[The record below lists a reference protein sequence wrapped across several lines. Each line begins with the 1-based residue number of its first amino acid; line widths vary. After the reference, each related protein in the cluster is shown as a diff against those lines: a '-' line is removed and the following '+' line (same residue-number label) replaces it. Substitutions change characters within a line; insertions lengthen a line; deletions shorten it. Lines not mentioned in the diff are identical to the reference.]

1 MRVPVIDCD
10 GKPLMPTKPSR
21 ARRWIEEGKAI
32 GKWSKLKVFYVQLVK
47 PSSSTDTQDVVV
59 GIDPGKMFAGIAV
72 LSQKDT
78 LLTAHVELP
87 FKNVTKRM
95 TQRGIMR
102 RGRRGRRINRK
113 VPFNQRSHRQARF
126 DNRKNKGMP
135 PSVKANKNLE
145 LRLLRLIVDLYPI
158 SNVVYEVVKAKGDKG
173 FSPVM
178 VGQKL
183 ICKKLEAATK
193 LFSFRT
199 CEGYQTSVTR
209 KYLGLEKEKGN
220 KSLRIPQTH
229 AVDGIALAATHWLN
243 YTIVDKNSMGWK
255 GSLTL
260 TDSTFLIISR
270 PPISRRQLHLMVPSK
285 GGERR
290 KYGGTVTQH
299 GYRKGDYVEAVK
311 AGQAYRGW
319 VSGDTKTQ
327 VSLSDGNWKRLGR
340 FTNSKVQ
347 LIQRSTGLITTTQ
360 KYKAH
365 GVSGA

>member
-1 MRVPVIDCD
+1 MRVPVLDYD

-21 ARRWIEEGKAI
+21 ARRWIKEGKAVD
-32 GKWSKLKVFYVQLVK
+32 KWSKLNVFYVQLLK
-47 PSSSTDTQDVVV
+47 PASREKKQDVVV
-59 GIDPGKMFAGIAV
+59 GIDPGKQFTGIAV

-95 TQRGIMR
+95 VQRAMMR

-113 VPFNQRSHRQARF
+113 LPYNKRSHRQKRF
-126 DNRKNKGMP
+126 NNRKQSGMP
-135 PSVKANKNLE
+135 PSIKANKNLE
-145 LRLLRLIVDLYPI
+145 LRLLRLIVDLYPV
-158 SNVVYEVVKAKGDKG
+158 SHVVYEVVKAKGNKG

-183 ICKKLEAATK
+183 MCNKLSLASK
-193 LFSFRT
+193 LFSFRA
-199 CEGYQTSVTR
+199 CEGYTTSVTR
-209 KYLGLEKEKGN
+209 KYLGLKKEKSN
-220 KSLRIPQTH
+220 KALKIPQTH
-229 AVDGIALAATHWLN
+229 AVDGIALAATHWLK

-285 GGERR
+285 GGTRR

-299 GYRKGDYVEAVK
+299 GYRKGDYVEAVRANK
-311 AGQAYRGW
+311 TYRGW

-327 VSLSDGNWKRLGR
+327 VSVSDSNWKRIGQFSAKKAR
-340 FTNSKVQ
+340 
-347 LIQRSTGLITTTQ
+347 LIQRSTGLIVTSQ
-360 KYKAH
+360 KYKVY
-365 GVSGA
+365 GE